1 MIQMLTYDG
10 KTDDFS
16 GENIIIHRFHDAQS
30 LDEFEVN
37 IINLNDQYMWRNR
50 GRNKD
55 KINIIEDI
63 KSLSIMIQ
71 HCKNTKI
78 LILYP
83 QNVVYRYDYYS
94 GDYQEFSDLK
104 DMLEYLYMILKK
116 LHLLLNNIHLIY
128 ENTRTNANGKK
139 LNASFSF
146 AECNDG
152 VSLRS
157 EISQKPTAI
166 ILGDDITLS
175 TLNVNNYEE
184 IMCLLLELELI
195 QNKQNSPLWMKEII
209 MFDDNE
215 QRKIIDANN
224 NTIKLANDNI
234 LEAQRKI
241 DKNDE
246 FKSILY
252 TNGNEL
258 VKVVFEILE
267 TMLGCDLSEF
277 NDEKKED
284 FLFEID
290 GFMFIG
296 EIKGVNH
303 NVKSENIS
311 QLDVHYQGYLEE
323 NEDKSED
330 QIKALLIINHQR
342 NKPLNIRESVH
353 EQQINL
359 ACRNGSLIIE
369 TIILLKLFEKYLSGA
384 LTREKCLELLKSNV
398 GLFESDATTLI
409 GYRFNL

>member
-10 KTDDFS
+10 RPDDFS
-16 GENIIIHRFHDAQS
+16 NENIIIHKFHDAQS

-37 IINLNDQYMWRNR
+37 IINLNDEYMWRNK
-50 GRNKD
+50 GRNND

-83 QNVVYRYDYYS
+83 QNVVYRYDYFGGEYT
-94 GDYQEFSDLK
+94 DFSDLK
-104 DMLEYLYMILKK
+104 DMLESLYMILRE
-116 LHLLLNNIHLIY
+116 LHLFLNNVHLIY
-128 ENTRTNANGKK
+128 ENTKTNVDGKK

-146 AECNDG
+146 AECEDG
-152 VSLRS
+152 VLLRS

-166 ILGDDITLS
+166 ILEDNIILS
-175 TLNVNNYEE
+175 TLNINNYEE
-184 IMCLLLELELI
+184 IICLLLELQLI
-195 QNKQNSPLWMKEII
+195 QNKQNCPLWMKEIT

-215 QRKIIDANN
+215 QLKIINDNN
-224 NTIKLANDNI
+224 NTIKIANNNI

-241 DKNDE
+241 EKNDE

-323 NEDKSED
+323 NEDKSEN

-342 NKPLNIRESVH
+342 NKPLNTRESVH

-359 ACRNGSLIIE
+359 ADRNGSLIIE
-369 TIILLKLFEKYLSGA
+369 TITLLKLFEKYLSGA
-384 LTREKCLELLKSNV
+384 LTREECIELLKTNE
-398 GLFESDATTLI
+398 GLLTIEV
-409 GYRFNL
+409 

>member
-10 KTDDFS
+10 ETDNFS
-16 GENIIIHRFHDAQS
+16 DENIIIHKFHDAQS

-37 IINLNDQYMWRNR
+37 IINLNDQCIWRNNEK
-50 GRNKD
+50 NKV
-55 KINIIEDI
+55 KINIIDDI
-63 KSLSIMIQ
+63 KSLSVMIQ

-83 QNVVYRYDYYS
+83 QNIVYRYNYYN
-94 GDYQEFSDLK
+94 GEYHEFSDIK
-104 DMLEYLYMILKK
+104 DMLEYVHMILEE
-116 LHLLLNNIHLIY
+116 LHLLLNSICLIY
-128 ENTRTNANGKK
+128 ENTKTNVNGKK

-146 AECNDG
+146 AECEDG
-152 VSLRS
+152 VLLRS

-166 ILGDDITLS
+166 ILEDNIILS
-175 TLNVNNYEE
+175 TLNINNYEE
-184 IMCLLLELELI
+184 IICLLLDLKLI
-195 QNKQNSPLWMKEII
+195 QNKQNCPLWMKEIT

-215 QRKIIDANN
+215 QLKIIDDNN
-224 NTIKLANDNI
+224 NTIKIANDNI

-241 DKNDE
+241 EKNDE

-252 TNGNEL
+252 TNSNEL

-323 NEDKSED
+323 NEDKSEN
-330 QIKALLIINHQR
+330 QIKALLVINHQR
-342 NKPLNIRESVH
+342 NKPLNERESVH

-369 TIILLKLFEKYLSGA
+369 TITLLKLFEKYLSGA
-384 LTREKCLELLKSNV
+384 LTREECIELLKTNV
-398 GLFESDATTLI
+398 GLLTIEV
-409 GYRFNL
+409 

>member
-10 KTDDFS
+10 KQENFS
-16 GENIIIHRFHDAQS
+16 GENIVINKFHDAQS
-30 LDEFEVN
+30 LDEFEIN
-37 IINLNDQYMWRNR
+37 IINLNDQYMWQNK
-50 GRNKD
+50 GRTND

-83 QNVVYRYDYYS
+83 QNVVYRYNYYN
-94 GDYQEFSDLK
+94 GDYHEFSDLK
-104 DMLEYLYMILKK
+104 DMLESLYMILKK
-116 LHLLLNNIHLIY
+116 IHLFLNNIYLIY
-128 ENTRTNANGKK
+128 ENTKTNVNGKK
-139 LNASFSF
+139 LYASFSF
-146 AECNDG
+146 TEFGDG
-152 VSLRS
+152 VLLRS

-166 ILGDDITLS
+166 ILGDNIILS
-175 TLNVNNYEE
+175 TLNINNNEE
-184 IMCLLLELELI
+184 LICLLIELKLI
-195 QNKQNSPLWMKEII
+195 QNKQSRPSWMEEIK
-209 MFDDNE
+209 MFDDND
-215 QRKIIDANN
+215 QLKIIDDNN
-224 NTIKLANDNI
+224 NTIKLANSNI
-234 LEAQRKI
+234 FDAQRKI

-252 TNGNEL
+252 TSGGEL
-258 VKVVFEILE
+258 VKVVFEILA

-323 NEDKSED
+323 NEDISED

-342 NKPLNIRESVH
+342 NKPLNARESVH

-369 TIILLKLFEKYLSGA
+369 TITLLKLFEKYLSGT
-384 LTREKCLELLKSNV
+384 LTREKCIELLKANE
-398 GLFESDATTLI
+398 GLLTIEV
-409 GYRFNL
+409 